1 MHLRGRVTIGSVYAH
16 VDEMLSIWQQRPLF
30 LASVPRFIS
39 LRTATRA
46 ISDDHLRQLPTLF
59 LNAKAEFPLDP
70 SYEYT
75 ESSAKKENVEV
86 FRILQQ
92 MRAARLVIPVGTEH
106 MYDAAI
112 QSQACRLTPLGQ
124 FYWRQAK
131 DGLI

>member
-1 MHLRGRVTIGSVYAH
+1 
-16 VDEMLSIWQQRPLF
+16 MLSVWQQRPLF
-30 LASVPRFIS
+30 LASVPRFIA
-39 LRTATRA
+39 LRRATRA
-46 ISDDHLRQLPTLF
+46 ISDEHLRRLPALF
-59 LNAKAEFPLDP
+59 PDQKADFALDP

-75 ESSAKKENVEV
+75 EPSASKDNVEV

-92 MRAARLVIPVGTEH
+92 MRAARLVVPVGAEH

-124 FYWRQAK
+124 FYWRQAR